1 MRTMRTRAL
10 IALAAAVAACAPAVA
25 HAATARSGNLTT
37 LTVRE
42 DAFRNYD
49 FLSQS
54 VSSTNVD
61 WAVSLM
67 FWNNASINRVK
78 NSSIGPLYDQTGS
91 TMNGRLRD
99 STSTGYVWDQ
109 DGGRKT
115 TKCPGAPFNPRE
127 ARHYRIYAD
136 GDDRLYNLD
145 WGYWV
150 YGTTHWDI
158 DECSLSN
165 PAVFG
170 YSENAEEWLVS
181 DWSARTGWGA
191 ANDWSWFAN
200 SEPFRVQGDHVWD
213 GNGYASSF
221 YVG

>member
-1 MRTMRTRAL
+1 MHARRSRIIFAL
-10 IALAAAVAACAPAVA
+10 LAAATLALPAAVY
-25 HAATARSGNLTT
+25 AATARSGNLTI
-37 LTVRE
+37 LYIRE
-42 DAFRNYD
+42 DGFRNYD
-49 FLSQS
+49 FNSQT

-67 FWNNASINRVK
+67 FWNNASINRIK
-78 NSSIGPLYDQTGS
+78 NSGIGPLYDQSGS
-91 TMNGRLRD
+91 TQYGRLRD
-99 STSTGYVWDQ
+99 TTSTGFVWDG

-115 TKCPGAPFNPRE
+115 TLCPGAPGQPRN

-150 YGTTHWDI
+150 FGSTHWDM

-165 PAVFG
+165 PAWFG

-181 DWSARTGWGA
+181 DWINRTGWPA
-191 ANDWSWFAN
+191 ANDWSSFSNA
-200 SEPFRVQGDHVWD
+200 EPYRVQGDHIWD
-213 GNGYASSF
+213 NNAYASALR
-221 YVG
+221 VN